1 MKKLCYI
8 LVFFTVHLY
17 CQVSVD
23 DTSHTTEQ
31 LVDNVLINSACAETS
46 NYRSATGLAV
56 GINGIG
62 YFESNGTS
70 FPFKNGI
77 VLSTGKA
84 SSVPGPNEED
94 HQGEGIGEAWFGDS
108 DLEAITQTPNTQ
120 NASYIAFDFVPYAN
134 TIRFDFLFASEEYFL
149 DFPCRFSDVFAFIL
163 TDSNGVSKNLAVI
176 PGTNIPVKVTE
187 IHEAVSGAT
196 GCPAKNEEY
205 FDGYNNPINSP
216 ISLNGQTVP
225 MTARAD
231 VIPGEKYT
239 IKLVIADE
247 QDGNYDSAVFIAGGS
262 FDVTAD
268 LGEDRTIANG
278 NAACPG
284 TTVSLDAG
292 VFGSTSYTWYKDGV
306 VLPGE
311 INATLDV
318 TQAGTYRVEFN
329 ANNGCIGSDSILI
342 EFAPPPALVSPTP
355 ISVCGPGSS
364 SSETFDLTLRESEIS
379 NGVSGLTFR
388 YYESQVNVDSNLPI
402 SNSRSYQN
410 TSNPQTIIVEAIT
423 AAGCKSYTTLELRI
437 NQFPAINMTPQLYE
451 VCDDSGNGTAGFN
464 LASRISDILNGATGV
479 DIYFYPDRSSAG
491 DGFPSQRISN
501 TENFVNSQ
509 PFSQTIYVRA
519 EAFGNSCSV
528 IFPLE
533 LSVLQWPVAALQ
545 PEYALC
551 IDATGN
557 PVLPLPVID
566 TGLDPSGYTF
576 QWYQG
581 EQVNPANEIAGA
593 EGTSFS
599 YSAEGA
605 YTVKITSNTS
615 GCELLLSTRVVAS
628 YAPVILNVEVASSP
642 FSGNH
647 TINAT
652 VTGNGTYYFTIND
665 SQPQPS
671 GTFTGVPAGKY
682 VVSVFDEFNC
692 GMLSQEITILDYMR
706 FFTPNGDGINDSWDT
721 SAFSSLSRLEIH
733 IFDRFGK
740 LMKVLNQN
748 NTSWDGTF
756 NGNMVPSGDYWF
768 RASFVEDQTEKT
780 VKGHFALKR

>member
-23 DTSHTTEQ
+23 DTSHTTQQ
-31 LVDNVLINSACAETS
+31 LVDNVLINSACAVTF
-46 NYRSATGLAV
+46 NYQSSTGMAV

-77 VLSTGKA
+77 VLSTGRA
-84 SSVPGPNEED
+84 SSVPGPNED
-94 HQGEGIGEAWFGDS
+94 DFTGEGVGEPWFGDS

-120 NASYIAFDFVPYAN
+120 NASSITFDFVPYAN

-187 IHEAVSGAT
+187 IHEAIPGST

-205 FDGYNNPINSP
+205 FGGYNNPINSP

-225 MTARAD
+225 MTAQSD

-262 FDVTAD
+262 FEVTAD

-284 TTVSLDAG
+284 TTVSLG
-292 VFGSTSYTWYKDGV
+292 VGVLGSTVYTWYKDGV
-306 VLPGE
+306 ALPGE
-311 INATLDV
+311 VSATLDV
-318 TQAGTYRVEFN
+318 TETGTYMVEFN
-329 ANNGCIGSDSILI
+329 ANNGCIGSDSILV
-342 EFAPPPALVSPTP
+342 EFASPPALVSPTP
-355 ISVCGPGSS
+355 IIVCGSGSS
-364 SSETFDLTLRESEIS
+364 SSETFNLTSRESEIS
-379 NGVSGLTFR
+379 NGIPNLTFR
-388 YYESQVNVDSNLPI
+388 YFESQTNVDNNVPI
-402 SNSRSYQN
+402 GNPTSYQN
-410 TSNPQTIIVEAIT
+410 TSNPQTIIVEAQT
-423 AAGCKSYTTLELRI
+423 TAGCKSYTTLELRI
-437 NQFPAINMTPQLYE
+437 NEFPLINMTPDIYE
-451 VCDDSGNGTAGFN
+451 VCDDFGNGTAGFD
-464 LASRISDILNGATGV
+464 LTSRVSDILNGATGV
-479 DIYFYPDRSSAG
+479 DIYFYPDRSTAG

-501 TENFVNSQ
+501 TGNFINSQ

-519 EAFGNSCSV
+519 EAFGNTCSV

-533 LSVLQWPVAALQ
+533 LSVLQWPEAVLQ
-545 PEYALC
+545 PEYAIC

-557 PVLPLPVID
+557 PVQPLPVID
-566 TGLDPSGYTF
+566 TGLALNSYTF
-576 QWYQG
+576 IWYQG
-581 EQVNPANEIAGA
+581 EQADPAHEIAGA
-593 EGTSFS
+593 NDAFLS
-599 YSAEGA
+599 YNTEGA
-605 YTVKITSNTS
+605 YTVKITSNAS
-615 GCELLLSTRVVAS
+615 GCELLLTTQVVAS
-628 YAPVILNVEVASSP
+628 YAPVTLNVEVASSP

-652 VTGNGTYYFTIND
+652 VTGNGNYYFTLND
-665 SQPQPS
+665 SEPQSS
-671 GTFTGVPAGKY
+671 GTFTGVPAGEY

-692 GMLSQEITILDYMR
+692 GMLTREITILDYMR

-768 RASFVEDQTEKT
+768 QASFIEDQIEKT